1 MMYILGGQD
10 FDGSIMKYVLTEF
23 KKTSSY
29 DIDKRPRLIK
39 KLRTKCREAKEFLSN
54 NIEETNIFVSGS
66 SHYL

>member
-10 FDGSIMKYVLTEF
+10 IDGRIMKYVLTEF
-23 KKTSSY
+23 KKSTSY
-29 DIDKRPRLIK
+29 DIYKRPKLIK

-54 NIEETNIFVSGS
+54 NIEETNIFVSVS